1 MNSLTKITAAL
12 SIAVSATAAQAWTGY
27 VIVPAPNGAQAVG
40 AATPQS
46 TITDQISAWSTVIRT
61 PQRAELRIVQPCGQ
75 GGEAKIFDS
84 SGRTVGVRVCPL
96 R

>member
-1 MNSLTKITAAL
+1 MNTPTKIITAL
-12 SIAVSATAAQAWTGY
+12 TFTLATATAQAWTGY
-27 VIVPAPNGAQAVG
+27 VLVPTPNGAQALG

-46 TITDQISAWSTVIRT
+46 TITDQISAWSAVINT
-61 PQRAELRIVQPCGQ
+61 PQRSELRVVQPCGQ

-84 SGRTVGVRVCPL
+84 SGRTVGVRICPL